1 MRRTTGRGHPQDNDG
16 VMTMCLAISGKI
28 VSIND
33 DIAEIDFGGVMKKA
47 NVSMVDANV
56 GDWAVI
62 HAGFAIEVM
71 DEDDAQETIR
81 LWNDVLDHDG
91 VEFK

>member
-1 MRRTTGRGHPQDNDG
+1 
-16 VMTMCLAISGKI
+16 MTMCLAIPGKI

-33 DIAEIDFGGVMKKA
+33 DIAEIGFGGVMKKA

>member
-1 MRRTTGRGHPQDNDG
+1 
-16 VMTMCLAISGKI
+16 MCLAIPGKI
-28 VSIND
+28 VSIDD

-47 NVSMVDANV
+47 NVSMVEANV

-81 LWNDVLDHDG
+81 LWNEVLDHDD
-91 VEFK
+91 VEYK

>member
-1 MRRTTGRGHPQDNDG
+1 
-16 VMTMCLAISGKI
+16 MTMCLAIPGKI

-33 DIAEIDFGGVMKKA
+33 DIAEIDLGGVMKKA

>member
-1 MRRTTGRGHPQDNDG
+1 MRRTASRGHPQDNDG
-16 VMTMCLAISGKI
+16 VMTMCLAIPGKI